1 MQAERESGST
11 ATTTLNGGGP
21 VNSSIIS
28 DVAALGLDASG
39 DSADEDE
46 LPLLKVVGSAASASP
61 LSGSSLRRQ
70 KRPEKTNCTT
80 VTLETAMKEEM
91 PVDWLKLEPR
101 LVPDES
107 ELMDV
112 ENGVRSLGAGGG
124 LVNAEEE
131 DAEES
136 PLLEE
141 DVIDGFSI
149 LTFKTYEDLEVSFV
163 DCALA
168 PFTSQVEI
176 PLHSCSAD

>member
-11 ATTTLNGGGP
+11 ATTTLNGGGGGGP

-46 LPLLKVVGSAASASP
+46 LPLLKVVGSAAAASP

-80 VTLETAMKEEM
+80 VTLETAMKEEVA
-91 PVDWLKLEPR
+91 VDWLKLEPR

-112 ENGVRSLGAGGG
+112 ENGVRSLVAGG
-124 LVNAEEE
+124 EEE
-131 DAEES
+131 EEAEDS

-149 LTFKTYEDLEVSFV
+149 LTFKTYEDLEVSFL
-163 DCALA
+163 DCVRVQYI
-168 PFTSQVEI
+168 PSGNPSQSVQ
-176 PLHSCSAD
+176 C